1 MRLQLRVV
9 KKRLRRPAGK
19 IVGDDEVSPLSLVGN
34 TPSVC
39 VASSPWANSTGRRWR
54 GSFSPTIS
62 SGFRPP
68 SPTSTAVVGKTRSA
82 ASRSSRPCNSAT
94 PPGHSATAVRRQV
107 WTALLLSVLLRVQ
120 AFLHD
125 WSHRFTRLCTLSR
138 GVVWGRFH
146 WPDLLVFEGAGR
158 PRWRMRARPDQAF
171 LPGFASQAGG
181 QNAS

>member
-1 MRLQLRVV
+1 MEREFLTNNFEWVPATIADLDRRRGQNEVCRKQIKQTLQLCY
-9 KKRLRRPAGK
+9 
-19 IVGDDEVSPLSLVGN
+19 S
-34 TPSVC
+34 
-39 VASSPWANSTGRRWR
+39 
-54 GSFSPTIS
+54 
-62 SGFRPP
+62 
-68 SPTSTAVVGKTRSA
+68 
-82 ASRSSRPCNSAT
+82 
-94 PPGHSATAVRRQV
+94 PGHSATAVRRQV

-158 PRWRMRARPDQAF
+158 PRWRMRARPDQTF